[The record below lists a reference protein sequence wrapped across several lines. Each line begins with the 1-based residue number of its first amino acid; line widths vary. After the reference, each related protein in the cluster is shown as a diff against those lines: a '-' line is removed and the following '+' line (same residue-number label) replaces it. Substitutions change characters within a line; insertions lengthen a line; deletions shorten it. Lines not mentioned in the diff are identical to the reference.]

1 MAEFLQELI
10 HLRLEIKEDFTVEE
24 RNLISV
30 GFKNHIGH
38 FQTAV
43 KIIKAVDKTAKY

>member
-1 MAEFLQELI
+1 MTEFLRELI
-10 HLRLEIKEDFTVEE
+10 ALHQEMKEDFSNEE

-30 GFKNHIGH
+30 GFKNYIGN

-43 KIIKAVDKTAKY
+43 KIIKAID